1 MSDREAGGGLPSAR
15 PDWGELIGFRDG
27 ALVVPDH
34 PLVGFI
40 EGDGIGPE
48 VWRAAREVTD
58 AAVAMAYGG
67 RRAIAWSD
75 LPAGET
81 AHARYGEYLPP
92 STVEA
97 LRQCRVGIKG
107 PLTTPVG
114 GGFRSVNVT
123 LRQTLD
129 LYACVRPVRWF
140 PGLPSPLRDPERV
153 DMVIFRENTE
163 DVYAGIEWPMGS
175 PEARKLIAHLAAEF
189 GVKVRP
195 DSGIGI
201 KPISRT
207 GSERIIRRALRFAL
221 ENGRRSVTMMH
232 KGNIQ
237 KYTEG
242 AFRQWGYELA
252 EREFPG
258 LFAREAA
265 ADAAA
270 AVSAGA
276 EAVPADAP
284 DAGAGPSAPR
294 PIVLKDRIADN
305 MFQQILLRPGE
316 YDVIVAPNLNGD
328 YISDAVA
335 ALAGGLGVAAGVNLS
350 DEVAVFEATHG
361 SAVKY
366 AGRDIA
372 NPTSLILSAALLLD
386 HLGWREAAHLVRA
399 GVEAT
404 IGRGIVTADLARQLG
419 CPAVGTRAYAEAVVA
434 AMRRA

>member
-1 MSDREAGGGLPSAR
+1 MTDRTAERVGEAGR
-15 PDWGELIGFRDG
+15 PEWGEPIGFRDG
-27 ALVVPDH
+27 GLVVPDH

-48 VWRAAREVTD
+48 IWRAAKDVTD
-58 AAVAMAYGG
+58 AAVAVAYGG
-67 RRAIAWSD
+67 RRAIAWWE
-75 LPAGET
+75 LAAGEK
-81 AHARYGEYLPP
+81 AYRQHGEYLPAW
-92 STVEA
+92 TADA
-97 LRQCRVGIKG
+97 LRECRVGIKG

-140 PGLPSPLRDPERV
+140 RGLPSPLRDPEKV

-163 DVYAGIEWPMGS
+163 DVYAGIEWAMGS
-175 PEARKLIAHLAAEF
+175 PEARKLIDYLAGEF
-189 GVKVRP
+189 GVTVRA
-195 DSGIGI
+195 DSGIGL
-201 KPISRT
+201 KPISRA

-237 KYTEG
+237 KHTEG
-242 AFRQWGYELA
+242 AFRQWGYDLA
-252 EREFPG
+252 EREFTER
-258 LFAREAA
+258 FVREAA
-265 ADAAA
+265 ADAATV
-270 AVSAGA
+270 VSAGA
-276 EAVPADAP
+276 AADAAGTVPAV
-284 DAGAGPSAPR
+284 
-294 PIVLKDRIADN
+294 ILKDRIADN
-305 MFQQILLRPGE
+305 MFQQVLLRPAD

-361 SAVKY
+361 SAPEL
-366 AGRDIA
+366 AGSDVA
-372 NPTSLILSAALLLD
+372 NPTSLILSAAMLLD
-386 HLGWREAAHLVRA
+386 HLGWGQAARLVSA

-404 IGRGIVTADLARQLG
+404 VAKGVVTADLARQLG
-419 CPAVGTRAYAEAVVA
+419 VPAVGTRAYSEAVVSS
-434 AMRRA
+434 MHTSERD